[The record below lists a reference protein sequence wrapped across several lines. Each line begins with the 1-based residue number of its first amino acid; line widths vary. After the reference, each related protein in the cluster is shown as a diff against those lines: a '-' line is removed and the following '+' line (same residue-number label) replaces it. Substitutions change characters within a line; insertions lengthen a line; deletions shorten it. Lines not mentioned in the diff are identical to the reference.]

1 MDTLPRQQDNSTLA
15 PPAALNGA
23 WAGGAFR
30 FLPAFDPVLRDG
42 TPFDILSA
50 QRTGLQLVCALIDIL
65 PGMTPPVVAAFGGCL
80 ASYLREDF
88 PALLAEEEQGLLPR
102 LHQRLL
108 LGDDLDEIL
117 NHLVD
122 EHRHDLAQAR
132 QLAAKCDELARG
144 LLIDDKPTIFSALK
158 AFAEQQ
164 RRHLAWEEATVF
176 SLARQRLT
184 RDDLS
189 QWKRGMQAASRMLA

>member
-1 MDTLPRQQDNSTLA
+1 MDTLPRHQEN
-15 PPAALNGA
+15 AAAGAGAAFGALVGGPFRLNA
-23 WAGGAFR
+23 
-30 FLPAFDPVLRDG
+30 AFDPVLRDG

-50 QRTGLQLVCALIDIL
+50 QRTGLQLICALIDAL
-65 PGMTPPVVAAFGGCL
+65 PSMTPAVVSAFGACL
-80 ASYLREDF
+80 AIYLREDF

-117 NHLVD
+117 NQLVE
-122 EHRHDLAQAR
+122 EHRRDLAQAR
-132 QLAAKCDELARG
+132 LLAGKCDELARG
-144 LLIDDKPTIFSALK
+144 LLTDDKPTIFSGLK

-164 RRHLAWEEATVF
+164 RRHMAWEDATIF

-189 QWKRGMQAASRMLA
+189 QWKRSMLLPPRMLA